1 MKPALLAL
9 LALLA
14 LPCGCQ
20 PDRPKQQGL
29 AYAASATA
37 APLSSASAAP
47 LAPAPLTEEQQ
58 KMAQGIV
65 VNDCLACHSEQMLAQ
80 QRLTAQQWA
89 AVVKKMQ
96 GWGSQVEPANA
107 ELLAAFL
114 SARYGTEAPPYVVP
128 TISASAAAEALAPLP
143 DGPFA
148 KGDPQK
154 GAALYKEQCASCHGA
169 DGRGSAIGITLVDRP
184 GLYRA
189 PEMAEVVKR
198 GRGRMPAFPQ
208 LKAEELGAVIAYLR
222 KIRPS

>member
-9 LALLA
+9 LALL
-14 LPCGCQ
+14 LSCGRQ
-20 PDRPKQQGL
+20 PDRPKGQ
-29 AYAASATA
+29 AFAAAA
-37 APLSSASAAP
+37 APPAAASAAP

-58 KMAQGIV
+58 KTAQGIV

-80 QRLTAQQWA
+80 QRLTAKQWA

-96 GWGSQVEPANA
+96 DWGSQVEPASA

-114 SARYGTEAPPYVVP
+114 SARYGTDAPPYVVP

-148 KGDPQK
+148 RGAPEK

-169 DGRGSAIGITLVDRP
+169 DGRGSATGVTLADRP
-184 GLYRA
+184 VLYRA

-198 GRGRMPAFPQ
+198 GRSRMPAFPQ

-222 KIRPS
+222 KVRPS